1 MRHPLDG
8 LTVVSLEQAVAA
20 PFATRQLADLGARV
34 IKIERPGGGDF
45 ARGYDRTTLGQSSHF
60 IWLNRGKESVEL
72 DVKDPGD
79 RDLLGRLIDA
89 ADVFVQNLAPGAA
102 DRLGLSPS
110 ALRADRPR
118 LICCSISGY
127 GPDGPYRD
135 KKAYDLLVQCETGL
149 VMATGTPES
158 PARPGISIA
167 DIAAGMYAYT
177 GILTAL
183 YDRERTGAGT
193 ALHVAM
199 IDALSEWMTQPVYF
213 SHYGGQPLPRTGA
226 RHPSIS
232 PYGPFN
238 ASDGAVFFGIQNE
251 REWLVFCNDVLRRG
265 DLATDARFASNPDR
279 AARNDELTAII
290 EDSFSKQTADEV
302 IAALEEA
309 GIACAR
315 LRTPGEQTEHPELRA
330 RGRWRP
336 VRTPEGDVDAL
347 LPTVQAAGQEP
358 VMGPVPA
365 FGEHTESIRAE
376 FGPAGPVRLS
386 SSCVLSGAIRLKVH
400 TMMTMGDLDS
410 GISEQKPRLVPAS
423 GHVGQMSASARSAFP
438 PSTFMISS
446 SLSPSRTSQAA
457 MLWKASLG
465 FSSPSTYST
474 TGWSGPAD
482 AGCPSRPA
490 KVRCRPTW
498 SP

>member
-1 MRHPLDG
+1 LENVRHPLDG

-34 IKIERPGGGDF
+34 IKVERPGGGDF

-60 IWLNRGKESVEL
+60 IWLNRGKESVQL
-72 DVKDPGD
+72 DLKDPAD
-79 RDLLGRLIDA
+79 RDLLGRLLDA

-102 DRLGLSPS
+102 DRLGLGPS
-110 ALRADRPR
+110 ALRAGRPR
-118 LICCSISGY
+118 LICCSVSGY
-127 GPDGPYRD
+127 GADGPYHA
-135 KKAYDLLVQCETGL
+135 KKAYDLLVQCEAGL

-193 ALHVAM
+193 VLHVTLM
-199 IDALSEWMTQPVYF
+199 DALSEWMTQPVYF

-232 PYGPFN
+232 PYGPFR
-238 ASDGAVFFGIQNE
+238 ARDGEVFFGIQNE
-251 REWLVFCNDVLRRG
+251 REWLVFCDDVLHRG
-265 DLATDARFASNPDR
+265 DLATDPRFVSNPDR

-290 EDSFSKQTADEV
+290 EDSFANQTADEV
-302 IAALEEA
+302 IEALEAA

-315 LRTPGEQTEHPELRA
+315 LRAPGELTQHPELRA

-336 VRTPEGDVDAL
+336 VGTPGGEVDAL
-347 LPTVQAAGQEP
+347 LPPVQAAGQEP

-365 FGEHTESIRAE
+365 FGEHTEAIRAE
-376 FGPAGPVRLS
+376 FGAVPPVAPPAMP
-386 SSCVLSGAIRLKVH
+386 
-400 TMMTMGDLDS
+400 
-410 GISEQKPRLVPAS
+410 
-423 GHVGQMSASARSAFP
+423 GQ
-438 PSTFMISS
+438 I
-446 SLSPSRTSQAA
+446 
-457 MLWKASLG
+457 G
-465 FSSPSTYST
+465 
-474 TGWSGPAD
+474 
-482 AGCPSRPA
+482 
-490 KVRCRPTW
+490 
-498 SP
+498 

>member
-34 IKIERPGGGDF
+34 IKVERPGGGDF
-45 ARGYDRTTLGQSSHF
+45 ARGYDQTTLGQSSHF
-60 IWLNRGKESVEL
+60 IWLNRGKESIEL
-72 DVKDPGD
+72 DVKNPAD

-102 DRLGLSPS
+102 GRLGLDPPE
-110 ALRADRPR
+110 LRATRPR

-127 GPDGPYRD
+127 GPDGPYAT
-135 KKAYDLLVQCETGL
+135 KKAYDLLVQCEAGL

-183 YDRERTGAGT
+183 YDRERTGEGA

-199 IDALSEWMTQPVYF
+199 LDALSEWMTQPVYF

-232 PYGPFN
+232 PYGPFE

-251 REWLVFCNDVLRRG
+251 REWLIFCRDVLRRTE
-265 DLATDARFASNPDR
+265 LATDPRFASNPER

-290 EDSFSKQTADEV
+290 EDCFARQSADEV
-302 IAALEEA
+302 IAALEGA

-315 LRTPGEQTEHPELRA
+315 LRAPDELTGHPELRA

-336 VRTPEGDVDAL
+336 VGTPAGDVDAL
-347 LPTVQAAGQEP
+347 LPPVQVAGQEP

-365 FGEHTESIRAE
+365 FGEHTEAVRAE
-376 FGPAGPVRLS
+376 FGAEPG
-386 SSCVLSGAIRLKVH
+386 G
-400 TMMTMGDLDS
+400 
-410 GISEQKPRLVPAS
+410 
-423 GHVGQMSASARSAFP
+423 
-438 PSTFMISS
+438 
-446 SLSPSRTSQAA
+446 
-457 MLWKASLG
+457 
-465 FSSPSTYST
+465 
-474 TGWSGPAD
+474 
-482 AGCPSRPA
+482 
-490 KVRCRPTW
+490 
-498 SP
+498 